1 VIGIEMGL
9 KNRSQKLGGRIY
21 KQYLYE
27 MLQQN
32 EYDFV
37 PMNIILNK
45 KRNNKVAGLVFF
57 LKLLSLSK
65 TADLFIRE
73 FQSIASMNYDRTMGK
88 NLGIL
93 HHIDTGY
100 TRSSII
106 NETTD
111 KLVYNNVKD
120 LDLLITVSEYWK
132 NHFQSYSDN
141 IKVIYN
147 PFDFPK
153 YNVSENAVNSFLKR
167 YNLLKKPVIY
177 IGNCRENKGV
187 TEVYEKI
194 KNIDA
199 YIVTSGLK
207 EVDIPAI
214 HLDLS
219 FTDYN
224 CLLTAS
230 SVVVTMSKFKEGW
243 GRTTH
248 EAMICKTPVIGSG
261 GGGMRELLVGG
272 NQIICDDMGDLKDNV
287 LHAMNNPELG
297 LDGYRYATQNKF
309 SIEHFQNSFK
319 EVIDSLL

>member
-1 VIGIEMGL
+1 M
-9 KNRSQKLGGRIY
+9 
-21 KQYLYE
+21 
-27 MLQQN
+27 
-32 EYDFV
+32 
-37 PMNIILNK
+37 
-45 KRNNKVAGLVFF
+45 
-57 LKLLSLSK
+57 
-65 TADLFIRE
+65 
-73 FQSIASMNYDRTMGK
+73 
-88 NLGIL
+88 
-93 HHIDTGY
+93 
-100 TRSSII
+100 
-106 NETTD
+106 
-111 KLVYNNVKD
+111 
-120 LDLLITVSEYWK
+120 
-132 NHFQSYSDN
+132 
-141 IKVIYN
+141 
-147 PFDFPK
+147 
-153 YNVSENAVNSFLKR
+153 
-167 YNLLKKPVIY
+167 
-177 IGNCRENKGV
+177 
-187 TEVYEKI
+187 
-194 KNIDA
+194 
-199 YIVTSGLK
+199 K